1 MKTFM
6 RIIALLLVCVF
17 AGMALVGCGN
27 KNSGNG
33 EETGGEQNSG
43 NNNVSTET
51 ETNIYGEP
59 SFTGVVPVENLDF
72 EGEEIVVLHRDTE
85 IINREWYKESTEDE
99 LDEAV
104 AMRNAAVEE
113 TLNVN
118 VTYERFPFPNY
129 DDGSRNFND
138 AVYQDVIQDLHYY
151 DVAAYFAYS
160 GTSPLIR
167 DCNANLLDKDTFPF
181 FDFTLPC
188 WNQTVVTN
196 TTINGRLHYITGDI
210 NISLFDSAMVI
221 WYNKTLYDE
230 KKESSDPEHMQR
242 YALEGTA
249 ILAPVLSASI

>member
-1 MKTFM
+1 MKAFK

-17 AGMALVGCGN
+17 VGAALVGCGN
-27 KNSGNG
+27 KDKTNS
-33 EETGGEQNSG
+33 EESGSNQNNG
-43 NNNVSTET
+43 NNNAPTET
-51 ETNIYGEP
+51 QTNIYGEP
-59 SFTGVVPVENLDF
+59 SFTGVVPVEDLDF

-104 AMRNAAVEE
+104 AMRHAAVEE

-167 DCNANLLDKDTFPF
+167 DYNANLLDEETFPF
-181 FDFTLPC
+181 FDFSLP
-188 WNQTVVTN
+188 
-196 TTINGRLHYITGDI
+196 
-210 NISLFDSAMVI
+210 
-221 WYNKTLYDE
+221 
-230 KKESSDPEHMQR
+230 
-242 YALEGTA
+242 
-249 ILAPVLSASI
+249 